1 MPKFKITFCDVI
13 EADDKLNAYN
23 KFRAYLKECVEMED
37 ITAFGFQQE
46 SAEPTIKMKKDADEE
61 R

>member
-23 KFRAYLKECVEMED
+23 KFRAYLKECVEMEKIFD
-37 ITAFGFQQE
+37 DKNVHCLGKVGSIT
-46 SAEPTIKMKKDADEE
+46 I
-61 R
+61 